1 MRQPRPRRH
10 PSETETALHPIRQI
24 FWAFVFITLPA
35 PGIASTCTTSRP
47 NWDGTQASA
56 VTEAVALFTSP
67 AGLILLAL
75 SVLALRFRNQWLGLG
90 AVILWTAF
98 ITIVAMIDP
107 SGLRAPGMAE
117 GCIGSPAL
125 FIAAAAAICVA
136 IVFRTKPP
144 ERGANGSEN

>member
-1 MRQPRPRRH
+1 MC
-10 PSETETALHPIRQI
+10 
-24 FWAFVFITLPA
+24 
-35 PGIASTCTTSRP
+35 GIV
-47 NWDGTQASA
+47 G
-56 VTEAVALFTSP
+56 AVANNNILP
-67 AGLILLAL
+67 ILVDGLRR
-75 SVLALRFRNQWLGLG
+75 VRGLG
-90 AVILWTAF
+90 AVILGTAF